1 MKDSV
6 SKKLLNRPSDMDVE
20 VDIGDLIKKD
30 PTSSIS
36 YVKSPDNYKV
46 EEYEDVEE
54 HFGKYITLYKRH
66 LEQEV
71 QPDSLFRAYRAV
83 LDLQQFKDMK
93 NSLVFWKEYIRQ
105 LFEQLPLNEQTKL
118 WNTLQDM
125 LGYYCKIFLSD
136 NTENDHI
143 FLIESLKTLSNGA
156 PFMCPEQLQT
166 LANKA
171 SLNFPLAGLTFL
183 EPYLDKTMQKEHS
196 ISETAVYMCFED
208 MLVKIKEKDLAIGLR
223 KTILDKDR
231 DKNTLT
237 MLQLRDYV
245 SAEELCEEIIQE
257 TDLTLP
263 TEETLKDHITKTII
277 EESWIEIMKNMNEW
291 PELFKEA
298 ENTER
303 KDLVLEA
310 AFFTSNT
317 EKLES
322 IMKKTPEEENATNY
336 IYYALAVLYQDHL
349 NPEPFDGAPIK
360 QFKEKMWLLLMKD
373 WFFLPKVFS
382 ENHIYQ
388 IAMSHFWNEFE
399 EGFDILQELRARKNN
414 EQQRFPHLLKLKED
428 VFFINMIRRQ
438 RLPNEADGLVNCKKI
453 MEQRSMMSHILYGRT
468 RQFIDTFSNVPNMA
482 SVVGNPNDN
491 SRYNVFNET
500 VHDALMYAKIERSF
514 GVYNTIQV
522 IAPRIDK
529 MIDEKMISTQTDE
542 FYYYHELIK
551 FWSASDGTEEPP
563 IRVISKLVDESFN
576 KDFRSDLH
584 ATIMGGYLEKHML
597 EKANQHGIEAL
608 KLNED
613 NWKLWT
619 KWFDYFK
626 KNYYINLNSEKSLFY
641 FKEMLKA
648 YIKAIKYKTSVNI
661 VLFGEILH
669 VLYFRDDL
677 VKSKYNSDEAMKQEV
692 VQVFDKILTE
702 TPIWS
707 WTIWLGNL
715 VLNVY
720 KKTSLKLDD
729 TIIKALNLSSQ
740 IYKPY
745 VHYTLNS
752 VLGSVQLLA
761 DKRDKDLEEIME
773 RCKNHPISNLK
784 LQDSSMNELFS
795 LFRAEDLHNKNDYPE
810 MISSVYAC
818 NTIESRMLN
827 QFNAKCK
834 DIGEGFNQFRNQ
846 DNTQKLTT
854 IINLID
860 DYLARQKCFM
870 NKKPRTLTK
879 STVYG
884 AKFCLLNISPIYN
897 DRTLLDFFQD
907 GYLLPDI
914 KVVYE
919 GRRFG
924 LQVEFVTPNQKKLV
938 YTLKKHSINSAH
950 LMCYNHYLKLM
961 NIEMHRNNETV
972 FRSLRF
978 SPLDMLYLE
987 DDFCLKA
994 KPPSEVN
1001 LIDILDNYMVE
1012 QGKKVDH
1019 VLDYFAN
1026 KKSVSDINKTMTEQ
1040 VEDDILR
1047 KEILKKLKSEY
1058 DLFLW
1063 KKRYAQ
1069 SLGVNMINTLL
1080 FVKGSK
1086 RLSRS

>member
-1 MKDSV
+1 
-6 SKKLLNRPSDMDVE
+6 
-20 VDIGDLIKKD
+20 
-30 PTSSIS
+30 
-36 YVKSPDNYKV
+36 
-46 EEYEDVEE
+46 
-54 HFGKYITLYKRH
+54 
-66 LEQEV
+66 
-71 QPDSLFRAYRAV
+71 
-83 LDLQQFKDMK
+83 
-93 NSLVFWKEYIRQ
+93 
-105 LFEQLPLNEQTKL
+105 
-118 WNTLQDM
+118 
-125 LGYYCKIFLSD
+125 
-136 NTENDHI
+136 
-143 FLIESLKTLSNGA
+143 
-156 PFMCPEQLQT
+156 MCPEQLQT
-166 LANKA
+166 IANKA
-171 SLNFPLAGLTFL
+171 SLNYPLAGLTFL
-183 EPYLDKTMQKEHS
+183 EPYLDKLMQKEHS
-196 ISETAVYMCFED
+196 ISDISVYLCFED

-223 KTILDKDR
+223 KSILDKDR
-231 DKNTLT
+231 DKNVHT
-237 MLQLRDYV
+237 MLQLRDYL
-245 SAEELCEEIIQE
+245 SAEELCEEAVQE
-257 TDLTLP
+257 MELTLP
-263 TEETLKDHITKTII
+263 SEESLKGYINKFNM
-277 EESWIEIMKNMNEW
+277 EESWIEIQKNMNEW
-291 PELFKEA
+291 PDLFNLA
-298 ENTER
+298 ENSER
-303 KDLVLEA
+303 KDLILEA
-310 AFFTSNT
+310 SFFTTNV

-322 IMKKTPEEENATNY
+322 LMKKTSEEENPTNY
-336 IYYALAVLYQDHL
+336 IYYALTVLYHDHM

-382 ENHIYQ
+382 ENHIHQ

-399 EGFDILQELRARKNN
+399 EGFDVLQELRARTKTS
-414 EQQRFPHLLKLKED
+414 EQQKFPHLLKLKED
-428 VFFINMIRRQ
+428 LYFINMIRRQ

-453 MEQRSMMSHILYGRT
+453 MEQRSMMSHILHGRV
-468 RQFIDTFSNVPNMA
+468 RQFIDSFAGSANMA
-482 SVVGNPNDN
+482 NVVGNPNDN
-491 SRYNVFNET
+491 SRYNIFNET

-514 GVYNTIQV
+514 GMYNTIQTL
-522 IAPRIDK
+522 APRIDK
-529 MIDEKMISTQTDE
+529 LIDEKMVSTQTDE

-551 FWSASDGTEEPP
+551 FWSVSENPEELPA
-563 IRVISKLVDESFN
+563 RVVSKLNDETFN

-584 ATIMGGYLEKHML
+584 ATIMGGYLEKNLL
-597 EKANQHGIEAL
+597 ENANEHGIEAL
-608 KLNED
+608 RLNED
-613 NWKLWT
+613 NWKMWT

-626 KNYYINLNSEKSLFY
+626 RNYYLHLNSEKSLMY

-648 YIKAIKYKTSVNI
+648 YVKAIKYKSAMNL
-661 VLFGEILH
+661 VLFGEILQ

-677 VKSKYNSDEAMKQEV
+677 VKSKYNSDEAMKLEV
-692 VQVFDKILTE
+692 IQAFDKILSE
-702 TPIWS
+702 TPIWT
-707 WTIWLGNL
+707 WTIWLGNM

-720 KKTSLKLDD
+720 KKSSLKLDE
-729 TIIKALNLSSQ
+729 IILKALNLASQ
-740 IYKPY
+740 YYRPY
-745 VHYTLNS
+745 IHYILNS
-752 VLGSVQLLA
+752 ALGSVQLLA
-761 DKRDKDLEEIME
+761 DKRDKDLEDIME
-773 RCKNHPISNLK
+773 RCKNHPITNLK

-810 MISSVYAC
+810 MITSVYAC

-860 DYLARQKCFM
+860 DYLARQRCFM
-870 NKKPRTLTK
+870 NKKPRTSMR

-884 AKFCLLNISPIYN
+884 ARFSLLNINPIYN
-897 DRTLLDFFQD
+897 DRTLSDFFQE

-924 LQVEFVTPNQKKLV
+924 LQVEFVTPAQKKLV

-978 SPLDMLYLE
+978 TPLDMLYLE

-1001 LIDILDNYMVE
+1001 LIDILDNHMVE

-1019 VLDYFAN
+1019 ALDYFAN

-1040 VEDDILR
+1040 VSDDILR

-1080 FVKGSK
+1080 FVKGNHF
-1086 RLSRS
+1086 LSRP